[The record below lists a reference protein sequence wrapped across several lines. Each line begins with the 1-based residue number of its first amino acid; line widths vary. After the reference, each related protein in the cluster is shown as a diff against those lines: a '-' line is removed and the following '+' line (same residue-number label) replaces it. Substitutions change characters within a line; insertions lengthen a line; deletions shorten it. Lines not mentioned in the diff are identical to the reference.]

1 MIQLAESSPGIVV
14 TMSDACQNHPVAS
27 LIHVASLLQAHMDD
41 VAHSVGITPTQAR
54 LLMRLDEPRRLSDL
68 AEAQSCDPSSI
79 TVLVQRLERD
89 GFVTRVID
97 RTDARARLI
106 KLTPKGRK
114 ARTRFEEMIGDG
126 SSALGD
132 LTNEQRM
139 ALAAW
144 FAPVS
149 L

>member
-1 MIQLAESSPGIVV
+1 
-14 TMSDACQNHPVAS
+14 MSDACQNHPVAS
-27 LIHVASLLQAHMDD
+27 LIHVAAVLQAHLDEA
-41 VAHSVGITPTQAR
+41 AHSVGVTHTQAR
-54 LLMRLDEPRRLSDL
+54 VLMTLDEPKRLSDL
-68 AEAQSCDPSSI
+68 AEEQSCDPSSI

-89 GFVTRVID
+89 GFVARVID

-114 ARTRFEEMIGDG
+114 ARTRFEELIGDG
-126 SSALGD
+126 TSAIAH
-132 LTNEQRM
+132 LTDEQRM

-149 L
+149 VQLA